1 MTETKFRPVEEQLA
15 YLKKGVAEVI
25 PEEELKAKLANSV
38 KTGQPLRVYLG
49 VDPTAPDIHLGH
61 TVVLR
66 KLKHFQDM
74 GHTAIFLIGD
84 FSAMIGDPTGQSE
97 TRPPLSREQVEV
109 NSKTYLA
116 QVYKILDPGKTEVRY
131 NSEWLGKMSSYDV
144 VRLCGHYRLARM
156 LEREDF
162 RSRLE
167 KNLPIA
173 VHELLYPLLTA
184 YDAVTLR
191 SDVEL
196 GATEQK
202 FNILVHREIQREY
215 GISPQVVLTM
225 PILVGLDG
233 QRKMSKSL
241 GNYVGITEAPGE
253 MFGKMMSI
261 PDELM
266 WSYYE
271 LVTDRTPQEI
281 EGLKGQVASG
291 KVHPMDVKMR
301 LAEEVVGV
309 FQGAEAAQKAA
320 ENFQRVFRDRKAPA
334 EMDEI
339 RMKRVPGGLEIA
351 FPKIKDDAKQV
362 SLALPSGIVKWSK
375 IMASFEGIA
384 STSVAERLIKQGGLE
399 INGAIIEDP
408 SVQVECGPGGKKSTR
423 GEEEVFADFG
433 GVRGVALAQR
443 FFYQRE
449 DVLGD
454 GGRGG
459 KAGGLDADEL
469 NDARHL
475 FVVFNHKISDV
486 VVTGRD
492 QLRTETGV
500 AKLQIGLLKFR
511 QHGLRVGNKFWN
523 GHAVAF
529 VVVLALDVSGRG
541 ADKHGVP

>member
-1 MTETKFRPVEEQLA
+1 MQNQFKPVEEQLE
-15 YLKKGVAEVI
+15 YLKKGAAEVI
-25 PEEELKAKLANSV
+25 PEEELKQKLENSAKAG
-38 KTGQPLRVYLG
+38 KPLRVYLG

-97 TRPPLSREQVEV
+97 TRPPLSPEQVEV
-109 NSKTYLA
+109 NAKTYLA
-116 QVYKILDPGKTEVRY
+116 QVYKILDAEKTEVRY

-167 KNLPIA
+167 NSQPIA

-184 YDAVTLR
+184 YDAVMLK

-215 GISPQVVLTM
+215 ELSPQVVFTM

-241 GNYVGITEAPGE
+241 GNYVGITEPPAE

-271 LVTDRTPQEI
+271 LVTDRTPHEI
-281 EGLKGQVASG
+281 AGLKKDVLDG
-291 KVHPMDVKMR
+291 KLHPMDAKMQ
-301 LAEEVVGV
+301 LAEEVVSG
-309 FQGAEAAQKAA
+309 FQGDEAGRKAA
-320 ENFQRVFRDRKAPA
+320 ENFQRVFRERRAPEEA
-334 EMDEI
+334 PVQ
-339 RMKRVPGGLEIA
+339 KLPVGP
-351 FPKIKDDAKQV
+351 AKK
-362 SLALPSGIVKWSK
+362 LTALLVELKLVGSK
-375 IMASFEGIA
+375 SE
-384 STSVAERLIKQGGLE
+384 AERLIKQRGVE
-399 INGAIIEDP
+399 IDETCVEDVRKEIDL
-408 SVQVECGPGGKKSTR
+408 SQPGEFLLRAGKKK
-423 GEEEVFADFG
+423 F
-433 GVRGVALAQR
+433 VR
-443 FFYQRE
+443 
-449 DVLGD
+449 
-454 GGRGG
+454 
-459 KAGGLDADEL
+459 
-469 NDARHL
+469 
-475 FVVFNHKISDV
+475 V
-486 VVTGRD
+486 VV
-492 QLRTETGV
+492 E
-500 AKLQIGLLKFR
+500 
-511 QHGLRVGNKFWN
+511 
-523 GHAVAF
+523 
-529 VVVLALDVSGRG
+529 
-541 ADKHGVP
+541 